1 MQMLCV
7 RYARQ
12 VLTCH
17 FPNGCTLAGYG
28 SACVDQSAYH
38 TPSTSSL
45 PASSTGGIHIA
56 ATWPPSAATS
66 PAGLGPAPGFL
77 LHTDSAPGHHAP
89 VSPTDGPRARWHSR
103 SSPSPSSA
111 VDAPPCFGTSS
122 RFALIHPYTTVF
134 PHTAGPTP
142 SPPCL
147 LPVLPAPVPPP
158 AQPVRAYSIGMS
170 NPSPPAHRQVGTYGA
185 PPVRPTQPYVHP
197 GAVGGRPQW
206 DQAGRK
212 TGVSVQVLKPPTNPI
227 AATPPRPAPARPL
240 EANVSVRRGFLGF
253 GFFWVIFGVFFWF
266 RDF

>member
-122 RFALIHPYTTVF
+122 RFVPLHFHTTPFYSLVLLPF
-134 PHTAGPTP
+134 SRTSGPTP

-147 LPVLPAPVPPP
+147 FSCQSCPPLCP
-158 AQPVRAYSIGMS
+158 
-170 NPSPPAHRQVGTYGA
+170 PSSQREPTPSASPTPTCHLTARWARTGHRQCGLWDHTCTLEGSGEGPLPSGTRLGA
-185 PPVRPTQPYVHP
+185 RQVSASRSPSHHRPIRSRQVSSPDPP
-197 GAVGGRPQW
+197 
-206 DQAGRK
+206 
-212 TGVSVQVLKPPTNPI
+212 L
-227 AATPPRPAPARPL
+227 L
-240 EANVSVRRGFLGF
+240 LLGP
-253 GFFWVIFGVFFWF
+253 WKQLCW
-266 RDF
+266 